1 MGLPAVTVAI
11 DGSVY
16 ERHPKFHG
24 YMMEILANSRFSSN
38 TQVRQWRCV
47 SLDTG
52 ETMAL
57 CVTRRR

>member
-1 MGLPAVTVAI
+1 MTVAI

-52 ETMAL
+52 KAMAL
-57 CVTRRR
+57 CATRHR